1 MDVAAKKIPGEIKN
15 AMKRRVTS
23 VLVAIILFFVLIFV
37 PSEIVDPI
45 ARGLEGWQRL
55 LAKLGASIPL
65 MVVIPWIIF
74 AQDHL
79 ATGNSKASQFFKHH
93 FQSTL
98 AMKKYG
104 QTQADANRLWFDYF
118 NKWEDPKHEHHGN
131 YKATF
136 DRSYALRLI
145 YYLKRLLF
153 LFVVAA
159 CASTIAMTLL
169 LPNTRSALPA
179 RITIIVVVALVWSW
193 LHLSNT
199 FKKLPSG
206 DYEATGAYFKY
217 QEICGIT
224 CSRFEQDVLSKLLR
238 HSGLSIAQTTSRS
251 SAQAGSSSLETSSSE
266 APPHDGAKA

>member
-1 MDVAAKKIPGEIKN
+1 MAAKKIPGEIKN

-23 VLVAIILFFVLIFV
+23 VLVAIVLLFVLIFV
-37 PSEIVDPI
+37 PSEIVDPV
-45 ARGLEGWQRL
+45 ANGLKDWQRL
-55 LAKLGASIPL
+55 LAKLGVSIPL

-79 ATGNSKASQFFKHH
+79 ATGKSKASQFFKHH

-118 NKWEDPKHEHHGN
+118 NKWEDPKHVHHGN

-159 CASTIAMTLL
+159 CASTIMMTVL
-169 LPNTRSALPA
+169 LPDTRPALPA

-206 DYEATGAYFKY
+206 DYEAAGAYFKY

-224 CSRFEQDVLSKLLR
+224 CSRFEQDVLSKLPR
-238 HSGLSIAQTTSRS
+238 HSPTSVAQPTIRS
-251 SAQAGSSSLETSSSE
+251 PTASPSSLEPPSSE